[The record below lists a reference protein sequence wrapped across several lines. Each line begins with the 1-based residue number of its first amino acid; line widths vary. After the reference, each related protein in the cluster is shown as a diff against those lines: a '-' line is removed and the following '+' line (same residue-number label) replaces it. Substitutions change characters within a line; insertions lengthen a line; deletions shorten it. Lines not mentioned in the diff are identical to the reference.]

1 LAGVSGVKVLVIK
14 IAAIGDF
21 LMATPAL
28 RALKLSNSIQ
38 SIALLAGHS
47 IAAVVRN
54 NPHLD
59 KIYYLDDARIF
70 KGGFWAKLA
79 EVLKISWRLRRE
91 HFDLGFNF
99 QRDWRFNIILFLAGC
114 KKRIGFS
121 RGRKS
126 RLLSEGV
133 AIAGVKHHIFHYC
146 DLLKKQGIFC
156 LDFKMEFPLA
166 EAALAAAADKFLK
179 PEKLTDYVVLAP
191 GGAANVKEEMDS
203 RRWGAENYAAL
214 AGLLSNAGRR
224 VVLLGSGSD
233 LKITDFIKAQHPEV
247 IDFCAQT
254 NLVEA
259 AALLKKSRLV
269 VCNDSGLMHLA
280 AAVGARVIAIF
291 GPTHP
296 EEKKPLTAGN
306 ITVWKGKELECSPCY
321 HDGNFPECD
330 HRSCFKKISPQ
341 EIFELAK
348 TF

>member
-28 RALKLSNSIQ
+28 RALKLSNAVRSVT
-38 SIALLAGHS
+38 LLAGHS
-47 IAAVVRN
+47 IAAAVQN

-59 KIYYLDDARIF
+59 KIYYLDDTRIF

-99 QRDWRFNIILFLAGC
+99 HRDWRFNIILFLSGC
-114 KKRIGFS
+114 KKRIGFAS
-121 RGRKS
+121 GSKS
-126 RLLSEGV
+126 WLLSEGI
-133 AIAGVKHHIFHYC
+133 AIEGVKHHVFHYC
-146 DLLKKQGIFC
+146 ALLKGLDIFC

-166 EAALAAAADKFLK
+166 EAVLDAAADKFLK

-203 RRWGAENYAAL
+203 RRWGIENYTDL
-214 AGLLSNAGRR
+214 AGLLIKDGRK

-233 LKITDFIKAQHPEV
+233 QKITSSIKAAHPEV
-247 IDFCAQT
+247 IDFCGQT
-254 NLVEA
+254 NLAEA
-259 AALLKKSRLV
+259 AALLKKARLV

-280 AAVGARVIAIF
+280 AAGGARIIAVF

-296 EEKKPLTAGN
+296 EEKKPLAAGN
-306 ITVWKGKELECSPCY
+306 IAVWKGEELECSPCY
-321 HDGNFPECD
+321 HDGNFPECE
-330 HRSCFKKISPQ
+330 HRECMKKITPR
-341 EIFELAK
+341 EVFELSK